1 MHSEGQEGL
10 ACSSQWD
17 SKESD
22 TTELL
27 NNNNNMHDC
36 ESVNN
41 MHDCESVLKRV
52 TREEREEC

>member
-36 ESVNN
+36 ESV
-41 MHDCESVLKRV
+41 LKRV